1 MVFYKNEFNFISKK
15 KKSLVLSKKFYKL
28 FPKSYFQFIK
38 KMIMNLLFKKKE
50 VIREDLILV
59 L

>member
-1 MVFYKNEFNFISKK
+1 MNLTLFQ

-38 KMIMNLLFKKKE
+38 RMIMNLLFKKKE
-50 VIREDLILV
+50 AIREDLILV